1 MCQPSHD
8 ASEESRGSSR
18 PIVVVGCP
26 MGIKRVCVRRRV
38 NFFRAI
44 RASRTFRAAWGA
56 PRCSENTGECVL
68 TRVCPPMWSPGVSK
82 ERDAFACSRL
92 CWNSAPERRFWLDIL
107 TTPVTRIR
115 RFFLFGFFR
124 DCVCMVR
131 DAFFSRRSERNQPYS
146 LPTLRDFRVETRVQ
160 HRLVEMLCRFSRTLA
175 RA

>member
-1 MCQPSHD
+1 MRSH
-8 ASEESRGSSR
+8 ARVSSDVE
-18 PIVVVGCP
+18 PG
-26 MGIKRVCVRRRV
+26 RVKGERRV
-38 NFFRAI
+38 RVLSAL
-44 RASRTFRAAWGA
+44 
-56 PRCSENTGECVL
+56 SEFG
-68 TRVCPPMWSPGVSK
+68 PGTS
-82 ERDAFACSRL
+82 L
-92 CWNSAPERRFWLDIL
+92 LDIL